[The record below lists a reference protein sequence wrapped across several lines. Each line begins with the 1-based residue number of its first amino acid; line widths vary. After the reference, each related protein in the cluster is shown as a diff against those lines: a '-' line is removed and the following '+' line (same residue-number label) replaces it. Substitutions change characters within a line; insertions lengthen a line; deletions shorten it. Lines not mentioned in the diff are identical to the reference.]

1 MKRMKL
7 CMENYENIKKE
18 YKINLNKIIK
28 NIKIQFPK
36 KSKLKIFCIRHLDY
50 NFYL

>member
-7 CMENYENIKKE
+7 CMKNYENIKKE

-36 KSKLKIFCIRHLDY
+36 KIEIK
-50 NFYL
+50 NFLYTTS